1 MIDIDRYLLVRTASI
16 YIGAVC
22 LGAVWFWRRPSA
34 RAVAGAMLASVWN
47 LSIVLALNVA
57 AAHLGWWS
65 FDARGGLLLGVP
77 VDLYLVWV
85 CLWGLVAALAFPS
98 LSMLRLLLLAL
109 VIDLVLM
116 PAASPVVALGPSW
129 LAGETAGLLFGL
141 LPGQMLARWT
151 ARDECLIGRAILQ
164 VVAFSGL
171 VMFVLPA
178 VVIDGSGSA
187 WSNPLLR
194 PVWQISLIVQVLAV
208 PALLGLTAVQEFVL
222 RGRGTPVP
230 FDPPRR
236 LVTTGIY
243 AYVRN
248 PMQLSAVLLLF
259 LSGAVLQ
266 NAWVAAAGVMAHL
279 YSLGLA
285 GWDEDEDL
293 RGRFGE
299 DWIVYRRA
307 VRAWI
312 PRLRPWCPGDRPPAR
327 LFVAASCDMCR
338 EFGRWFEARGARGIL
353 ILPAETHP
361 AGSLRR
367 ITYEPAD
374 GTRGVMG
381 VDAVARAVEHI
392 HCGWA
397 LLGFLMRV
405 PIVCQLI
412 QLLADASGA
421 EPRRTVPASRSH

>member
-47 LSIVLALNVA
+47 LPIVLALNVA

-85 CLWGLVAALAFPS
+85 CVWGLVAALAFPS
-98 LSMLRLLLLAL
+98 LSMFKLLLLVL
-109 VIDLVLM
+109 GIDLVLM

-194 PVWQISLIVQVLAV
+194 PVWQISLIVQV
-208 PALLGLTAVQEFVL
+208 
-222 RGRGTPVP
+222 RHGRG
-230 FDPPRR
+230 
-236 LVTTGIY
+236 
-243 AYVRN
+243 
-248 PMQLSAVLLLF
+248 S
-259 LSGAVLQ
+259 
-266 NAWVAAAGVMAHL
+266 
-279 YSLGLA
+279 
-285 GWDEDEDL
+285 
-293 RGRFGE
+293 
-299 DWIVYRRA
+299 
-307 VRAWI
+307 
-312 PRLRPWCPGDRPPAR
+312 
-327 LFVAASCDMCR
+327 
-338 EFGRWFEARGARGIL
+338 RGARRRAHSLWMGAARIPDARSNS
-353 ILPAETHP
+353 LPVDSIA
-361 AGSLRR
+361 
-367 ITYEPAD
+367 
-374 GTRGVMG
+374 RGCIG
-381 VDAVARAVEHI
+381 R
-392 HCGWA
+392 
-397 LLGFLMRV
+397 
-405 PIVCQLI
+405 
-412 QLLADASGA
+412 GA
-421 EPRRTVPASRSH
+421 AAHRPASRSH